1 MNDIDSHRSSESAPE
16 AVEQI
21 LDAIH
26 RVVLQLDLEAADP
39 STPRAVEEN
48 AVGAA
53 SDRDDSRPGDRR
65 S

>member
-1 MNDIDSHRSSESAPE
+1 MNDSDCDRSSESALE

-26 RVVLQLDLEAADP
+26 RVVLQFDLEAPDA
-39 STPRAVEEN
+39 SSPRAIEGN
-48 AVGAA
+48 AVGAT
-53 SDRDDSRPGDRR
+53 SDRDDTQAGDRR